1 MKIHT
6 NTNKIFRKSKHKIF
20 VRFELSAG
28 SYIIIPATFET
39 GAASNFMIRVF
50 SFPKL
55 SMLSVDQVDLMM
67 LTKMAVLTI
76 VGAMEDVDKLDLVN

>member
-1 MKIHT
+1 
-6 NTNKIFRKSKHKIF
+6 
-20 VRFELSAG
+20 
-28 SYIIIPATFET
+28 
-39 GAASNFMIRVF
+39 MIRVF

-76 VGAMEDVDKLDLVN
+76 VGAKEDVDKLDLVNRMIMTKLVVNKLALLRNFTKSRLQIYTPERIR